1 MNAVVVVLV
10 AAVVVVLAAVV
21 GYAAAEVSCRAR
33 WRRAARTG
41 SIPLRARHAGPRRP
55 GHGRR

>member
-1 MNAVVVVLV
+1 MSAALLILGLVIVL
-10 AAVVVVLAAVV
+10 VLAAAV

-41 SIPLRARHAGPRRP
+41 SIPLRARHAGPRRS